1 MSFTTIPVL
10 DLAKAKS
17 PDTKPQLLE
26 ELRHALME
34 VGFLYIKN
42 TAIPNELLEQVKKAG
57 TAIFDIPEEEK

>member
-10 DLAKAKS
+10 DLAKARS

-42 TAIPNELLEQVKKAG
+42 TDIPNELLDQVKAAG
-57 TAIFDIPEEEK
+57 TAIFDIAEEEK